1 VTPDPRESMSEVPDV
16 VREEVPAPTPLE
28 EDTSIPDPDQ
38 SGEEVVHA
46 LADLDDEGEGVA
58 GGDAG

>member
-1 VTPDPRESMSEVPDV
+1 VTPEPMAEVPDV
-16 VREEVPAPTPLE
+16 VREEVPSPTPLE

-38 SGEEVVHA
+38 SGEEIVHA
-46 LADLDDEGEGVA
+46 LADLDNQDDEGVA